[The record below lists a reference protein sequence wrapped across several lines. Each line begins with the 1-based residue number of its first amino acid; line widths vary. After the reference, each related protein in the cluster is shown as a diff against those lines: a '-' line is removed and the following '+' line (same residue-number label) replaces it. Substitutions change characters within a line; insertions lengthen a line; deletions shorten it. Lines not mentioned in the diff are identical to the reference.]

1 MQVWSRKEWQVGNV
15 ARTRV
20 SEYWHRVRRLT
31 GVSTRADL
39 CSSRVSES
47 CVHLESLHFKTGAVF
62 STDYLE
68 RVNETRAW
76 GRVHCHVW
84 RRRTKA
90 SVVDNRKGFF
100 FFPSQ
105 LWLDR
110 VPIWLG
116 KSHFQQQVGWGT
128 RLPWANGDE
137 IEDHQDVADDG
148 PMTTVLNLTIKGTL
162 PNPFG
167 SCDLESK
174 SICRLEH
181 SLN

>member
-1 MQVWSRKEWQVGNV
+1 MQVWSRIEWQVGNV

-105 LWLDR
+105 LWLDTRQGPHLTWKKSLPAASGLGNQTRGGGR
-110 VPIWLG
+110 VIGLG
-116 KSHFQQQVGWGT
+116 LSPKKTLF
-128 RLPWANGDE
+128 
-137 IEDHQDVADDG
+137 
-148 PMTTVLNLTIKGTL
+148 LTFPKGHL
-162 PNPFG
+162 W
-167 SCDLESK
+167 
-174 SICRLEH
+174 
-181 SLN
+181 

>member
-1 MQVWSRKEWQVGNV
+1 MQVWSRIEWQVGNV

-62 STDYLE
+62 STDYLVLE

-128 RLPWANGDE
+128 RLV
-137 IEDHQDVADDG
+137 VATSQASWPSVKHCPRFCAWSLVAG
-148 PMTTVLNLTIKGTL
+148 PAAAELN
-162 PNPFG
+162 
-167 SCDLESK
+167 S
-174 SICRLEH
+174 
-181 SLN
+181 